1 MQNLIKN
8 PQTLKQINSTTIKLT
23 CSTTQYSVI
32 YKGYTV
38 SEVPSTFGFI
48 YNEDKEQYGVTEW
61 FNLKGLTY
69 IKE

>member
-69 IKE
+69 IK

>member
-1 MQNLIKN
+1 MQN
-8 PQTLKQINSTTIKLT
+8 LKQINSTTIQLNNKD
-23 CSTTQYSVI
+23 SRPVR

-48 YNEDKEQYGVTEW
+48 YNEDKEQYGVTQW